1 MTDEK
6 KFEVHAEITARLTQQ
21 DVDDIMVSALEGG
34 INYWCRRVVVQGK
47 YLGEYAS
54 DQISRGGQLAVWL
67 EEPFEDDKSS
77 GSKIATPTAMLW
89 TAQMAPLTAARLM
102 PPVRTR
108 LSSTHCLAI
117 WYSAEG
123 RQNDDGMVDCG
134 RSVARNG
141 HGHPLR
147 RLLGNR
153 RGDGRCGLGKALSG
167 EALIMDIE
175 YLKRCSQLCTE
186 CCSETCV
193 FNPQGICMAPF
204 LTGKKPGIHDD
215 GCTDYCP
222 KPLDGCELVRSY
234 SEHELRSYEE
244 DVREYISQFTDEE
257 LMEAYELDRTTLNS
271 LAPRAAVLMRKYI
284 DNDDSWTYH
293 RDYAISEAVSEYKE
307 DKDNG

>member
-1 MTDEK
+1 
-6 KFEVHAEITARLTQQ
+6 
-21 DVDDIMVSALEGG
+21 
-34 INYWCRRVVVQGK
+34 
-47 YLGEYAS
+47 
-54 DQISRGGQLAVWL
+54 
-67 EEPFEDDKSS
+67 
-77 GSKIATPTAMLW
+77 
-89 TAQMAPLTAARLM
+89 
-102 PPVRTR
+102 
-108 LSSTHCLAI
+108 
-117 WYSAEG
+117 
-123 RQNDDGMVDCG
+123 
-134 RSVARNG
+134 
-141 HGHPLR
+141 
-147 RLLGNR
+147 
-153 RGDGRCGLGKALSG
+153 
-167 EALIMDIE
+167 MDIE

-186 CCSETCV
+186 CYSETCV

-257 LMEAYELDRTTLNS
+257 LMEAYELDRTTLNA

-293 RDYAISEAVSEYKE
+293 RDYAISEVVSEYKE